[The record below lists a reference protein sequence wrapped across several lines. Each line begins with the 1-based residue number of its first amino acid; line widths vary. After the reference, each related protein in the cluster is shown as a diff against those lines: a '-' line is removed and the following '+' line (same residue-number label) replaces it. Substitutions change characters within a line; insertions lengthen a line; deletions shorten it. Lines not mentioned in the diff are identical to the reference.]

1 MNDPLNRNVV
11 SAQSIPEVFGS
22 MVFNDHVMRER
33 LPKDTYK
40 ALKKTM
46 ELGKSLDRTIAN
58 VVANAMKDWAVE
70 NGATHFTHW
79 FQPMTGIH
87 GRKAR
92 QLHLARGRRTAVIME
107 FTGKELVKGEPDASS
122 FPIGR
127 TARYL

>member
-58 VVANAMKDWAVE
+58 VVANAMKEDVYKRQGRNPAC
-70 NGATHFTHW
+70 
-79 FQPMTGIH
+79 GIQTCC
-87 GRKAR
+87 R
-92 QLHLARGRRTAVIME
+92 
-107 FTGKELVKGEPDASS
+107 
-122 FPIGR
+122 
-127 TARYL
+127 